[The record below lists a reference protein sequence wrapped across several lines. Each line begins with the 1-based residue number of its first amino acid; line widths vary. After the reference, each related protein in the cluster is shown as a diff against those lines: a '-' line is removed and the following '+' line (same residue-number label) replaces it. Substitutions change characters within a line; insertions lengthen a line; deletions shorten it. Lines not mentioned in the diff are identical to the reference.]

1 MKRISRLLLCLFL
14 LASCSVNQIRSSEE
28 TIEKYNAA
36 LISDKKLAAQFW
48 SNAVYRPEEVDAS
61 IISCLRKM
69 GSNYSQAKFTL
80 LGSKAYKTWVFS
92 GTIFKD
98 VVEVDVGVMIP
109 APPAQKSDLV
119 AGQPKALRQLSYLA
133 EFDGKYGIIQSEI
146 REVK

>member
-1 MKRISRLLLCLFL
+1 MKRISSFLLCLLL
-14 LASCSVNQIRSSEE
+14 LASCSVNQIRNSEE

-36 LISDKKLAAQFW
+36 LISDKKAAAQFW
-48 SNAVYRPEEVDAS
+48 SNAVCKPEDVEAVINS
-61 IISCLRKM
+61 HLRKM
-69 GSNYSQAKFTL
+69 GSNYSQAKFTI

-109 APPAQKSDLV
+109 APPTQKTDLV

-133 EFDGKYGIIQSEI
+133 EFDGKYGIIESQI